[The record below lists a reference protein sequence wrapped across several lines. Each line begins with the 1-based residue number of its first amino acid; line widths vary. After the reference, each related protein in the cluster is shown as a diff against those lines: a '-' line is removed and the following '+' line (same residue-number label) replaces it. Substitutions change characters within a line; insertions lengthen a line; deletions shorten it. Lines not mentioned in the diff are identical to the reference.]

1 MNKITTLKDAANR
14 IENGMTIAIGGN
26 VLHRSPSAFVREL
39 VRQKKKN
46 LKAIKTAGAHDVD
59 MLALGK
65 CLDSVD
71 AGFISYE
78 TEFGLAPFYRK
89 AVQSGEVVANEH
101 ACYTVMSALNAS
113 KNNIPFMPVRGLMY
127 GDLITHNEYFKRIK
141 DPFSGEDITVVK
153 AITPDY
159 AIIHVQECDEEG
171 NAIIKGPRFD
181 DVLISKASKNVILTT
196 EKIIS
201 KAQIKLNFEKVS
213 IPGLLVSTIVK
224 VPNGAKPC
232 SCEGIYDIDKQK
244 IKQFLSIKNDTDLG
258 DYLAKYE
265 KDDYCNHLSRVKN
278 I

>member
-1 MNKITTLKDAANR
+1 MSKIRTLKEATNLIND
-14 IENGMTIAIGGN
+14 GMTLAIGGN

-39 VRQKKKN
+39 VRNKKKS
-46 LKAIKTAGAHDVD
+46 LKIIKTAGAHDVD
-59 MLALGK
+59 LLVLGK
-65 CLDSVD
+65 CVTSVD

-89 AVQSGEVVANEH
+89 AVQSGEIKANEH

-127 GDLITHNEYFKRIK
+127 GDLITHNDYFKVIE
-141 DPFSGEDITVVK
+141 DPFSGENITVVK
-153 AITPDY
+153 AIKPDY

-171 NAIIKGPRFD
+171 NAIIKGPKFD
-181 DVLISKASKNVILTT
+181 DILISKASKNVIITT

-201 KAQIKLNFEKVS
+201 KSQTKLNFERVS
-213 IPGLLVSTIVK
+213 IPGFLVSAVVK

-232 SCEGIYDIDKQK
+232 SCDNLYDIDKVK
-244 IKQFLSIKNDTDLG
+244 IRKFLSIKSNDELEDFLR
-258 DYLAKYE
+258 LYE
-265 KDDYCNHLSRVKN
+265 KEDHSNQVSL